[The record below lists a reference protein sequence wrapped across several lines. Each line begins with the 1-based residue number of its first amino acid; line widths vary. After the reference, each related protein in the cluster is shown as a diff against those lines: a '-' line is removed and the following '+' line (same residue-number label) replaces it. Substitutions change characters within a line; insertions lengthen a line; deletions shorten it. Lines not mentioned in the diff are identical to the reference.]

1 MPPYCSFVQL
11 SDMVS
16 QQQYYNVESQST
28 GPEIRS
34 RQSTIAVSKGNWVVL
49 RREAVCEVD

>member
-11 SDMVS
+11 SDVVS

-34 RQSTIAVSKGNWVVL
+34 RQPTIAVSKGHWVVL